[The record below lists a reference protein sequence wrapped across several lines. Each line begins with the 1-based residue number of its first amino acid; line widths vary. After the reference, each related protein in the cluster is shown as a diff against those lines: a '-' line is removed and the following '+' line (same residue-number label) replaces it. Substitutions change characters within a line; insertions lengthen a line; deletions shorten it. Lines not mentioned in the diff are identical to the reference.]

1 METAMRTLFIVNPA
15 AGHGRAGARWA
26 QALVLVKRIYGDL
39 ELAHTARPGHGRELA
54 RAAVEAGVELVVA
67 VGGDGTV
74 GEVID
79 GYLAVPEAVRRNS
92 ELSTFPAGSG
102 CDFANH
108 MGVPR
113 EPEAWVKFFAAASR
127 RRIDA
132 GRATFRGAD
141 GAPRARH
148 FLNVAALGLPGEVA
162 VTVARRG
169 KFLGGT
175 LTYLVEGA
183 LAVLSAKAKSMRLV
197 IDGVEEAPAAYHLVA
212 AANTSTFGGG
222 MKLAPQADAEDGLLD
237 LLTIGDMP
245 RAELMAL
252 LPRAHAGGHLS
263 RPGVVLR
270 RARRIEIHT
279 DESLPL
285 NIDGDADGTAPV
297 VFEVLPKALA
307 FRL

>member
-1 METAMRTLFIVNPA
+1 MRALFIVNPA
-15 AGHGRAGARWA
+15 AGHGRAGGRWEKAR
-26 QALVLVKRIYGDL
+26 ALAKRIYPDM
-39 ELAHTARPGHGRELA
+39 ELVRTDKPGHGRELA
-54 RAAVEAGVELVVA
+54 REAAAAGVELIVA
-67 VGGDGTV
+67 VGGDGTL

-79 GYLAVPEAVRRNS
+79 GYLSVPRLARLNS
-92 ELSTFPAGSG
+92 CIATFPAGSG
-102 CDFANH
+102 CDFAKH

-113 EPEAWVKFFAAASR
+113 EPEAWAKFFAAGAR

-141 GAPRARH
+141 GAPRSRH
-148 FLNVAALGLPGEVA
+148 FLNVAALGLPGDVA
-162 VTVARRG
+162 VAVAKRG
-169 KFLGGT
+169 KILGGT
-175 LTYLVEGA
+175 LTYLVEG
-183 LAVLSAKAKSMRLV
+183 VLSVMTAKARRMRLT

-237 LLTIGDMP
+237 LLTIADMP

-252 LPRAHAGGHLS
+252 LPRAYAGGHVG
-263 RPGVVLR
+263 RGGVVLR
-270 RARRIEIHT
+270 RARRIEVHS
-279 DESLPL
+279 DLPLPL

-297 VFEVLPKALA
+297 VFEALPKAID